1 MCISDWSS
9 DVCSSDLLRLGAEIL
24 GCFQLLGRWLE
35 QRKLLLLL
43 FALKPF
49 KRLALTR
56 GKARIAN
63 AHVGGFVGQA
73 DNNAIGAHVA
83 EHALDFRVEQM
94 EQFFKTLRRC
104 TPAQRHR
111 QRFLLQ
117 GADEA
122 VSISERK
129 STRLN
134 S

>member
-73 DNNAIGAHVA
+73 DNNVIGAHVA
-83 EHALDFRVEQM
+83 APPLDFRVEQI
-94 EQFFKTLRRC
+94 EQFFTTRSAERRVGKKC
-104 TPAQRHR
+104 
-111 QRFLLQ
+111 
-117 GADEA
+117 
-122 VSISERK
+122 VSTCRERLWPD
-129 STRLN
+129 T
-134 S
+134 